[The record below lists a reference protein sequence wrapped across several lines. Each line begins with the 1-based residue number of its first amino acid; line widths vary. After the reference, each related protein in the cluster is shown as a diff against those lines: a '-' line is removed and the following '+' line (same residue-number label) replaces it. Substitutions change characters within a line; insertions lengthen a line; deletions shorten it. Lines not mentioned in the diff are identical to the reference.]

1 MFDVPKKLRHAGTDS
16 RITIGFRLA
25 TLPLHELRGPSG
37 IRKRFSIS
45 VLPYIAIPLAR
56 KF

>member
-37 IRKRFSIS
+37 IRKKVFNLRPS
-45 VLPYIAIPLAR
+45 VYCRPTG
-56 KF
+56 